1 MVSRALL
8 LCFLFCP
15 AFSVLAAEEKPVL
28 KDGVG
33 QLTQPIGAAAVDRP
47 GRMAVAPVLVERI
60 WQAGCLAPAGFCVG
74 RSAGAHRAGTGRGD
88 TTPAGRRSGQCAH
101 IACF

>member
-33 QLTQPIGAAAVDRP
+33 QLTQPIGAAEVLQIF
-47 GRMAVAPVLVERI
+47 VALVFVLLLI
-60 WQAGCLAPAGFCVG
+60 GLAA
-74 RSAGAHRAGTGRGD
+74 SWLK
-88 TTPAGRRSGQCAH
+88 
-101 IACF
+101 